1 MPKIIVPKASIQMDF
16 ELETGL
22 IKPPKLKLKIQPI
35 FGKDSVAAF
44 SGREDDEDSMESC
57 EIGATLALKHVV
69 GWDLED
75 EKGIIPCNAKS
86 KEKHL
91 EPLLWELIAKT
102 KDEKE
107 KEESENEATEPKKK
121 PRELFLTSLLG
132 EMKNTAN
139 FTKN

>member
-44 SGREDDEDSMESC
+44 SDREDESSMVAC
-57 EIGATLALKHVV
+57 EAGAVLALKHVV

-86 KEKHL
+86 KEKYL
-91 EPLLWELIAKT
+91 EPLLWEIIAKT
-102 KDEKE
+102 KDEKV
-107 KEESENEATEPKKK
+107 KEEAENEETGSGKK
-121 PRELFLTSLLG
+121 PRELFLVALLG
-132 EMKNTAN
+132 EMRNTAN